1 MIMNVV
7 KYSSLFVTFLCGF
20 HFLKSERERILLL
33 LKEKEDEL
41 QLSKD
46 KIQELEE
53 KLTSEKNRNDSL
65 LSKYL
70 IKEQNK
76 ISEPSSESE
85 PTPYNS
91 CDEGKELDTELDTDN
106 TELDTD
112 NTELDTDN
120 TNYDD
125 INNLQNDTSEDSI
138 EELVH
143 SDEKNNDNN
152 DDTNDERGVIE
163 YTN

>member
-112 NTELDTDN
+112 NT
-120 TNYDD
+120 NYDD
-125 INNLQNDTSEDSI
+125 ISNLQN
-138 EELVH
+138 
-143 SDEKNNDNN
+143 
-152 DDTNDERGVIE
+152 
-163 YTN
+163 